1 MLSERGLHV
10 KVTGAPRLS
19 AHFNPLTRF
28 CSFCGRPHPSSCPIM
43 TSCYTPSQ
51 LNRGLLRHSNSFPP
65 QSDFRSA
72 NQPHSLCWSQH
83 CHSFHHHCSHFSFFL
98 SKTVS
103 ILCEDVDVE
112 SIKGGKVDCHATN
125 GALVS
130 RFICHSVLL
139 QEPMLSFFVGVRYVL
154 HEIPLLLLRTC
165 ISEPDLNELHNQPM
179 RRKCT

>member
-1 MLSERGLHV
+1 MLVAAL
-10 KVTGAPRLS
+10 
-19 AHFNPLTRF
+19 PLV
-28 CSFCGRPHPSSCPIM
+28 SPS
-43 TSCYTPSQ
+43 
-51 LNRGLLRHSNSFPP
+51 LLT
-65 QSDFRSA
+65 
-72 NQPHSLCWSQH
+72 
-83 CHSFHHHCSHFSFFL
+83 FSFFL

-112 SIKGGKVDCHATN
+112 SIEGGKVDCHATN
-125 GALVS
+125 GTLVS

-165 ISEPDLNELHNQPM
+165 ILEPDLNELHNQPM